1 MIRLLS
7 FVPDVLFIEG
17 IKAYLV
23 YPQTSD
29 SSVYTY
35 GVAHSIFSG
44 RYRIGVIATNQL
56 HIEGYD
62 TDTGT
67 PIAVDLFDWE
77 QIEKFPERFQLVAD
91 RNIDTIAQA
100 EDRGTALLRKLGI
113 KAIDGVISSPVN
125 CGQQMYDVI
134 TITDYRA
141 GLSDVKRRVVGLALG
156 YRHTKGEYTHQLIL
170 GGV

>member
-44 RYRIGVIATNQL
+44 RYRTGAVATNQL
-56 HIEGYD
+56 HIEGYNAD
-62 TDTGT
+62 AGT
-67 PIAVDLFDWE
+67 PIVVDSFDWE

-91 RNIDTIAQA
+91 RNIGTVAQA
-100 EDRGTALLRKLGI
+100 EDRGTALLRKLGMG
-113 KAIDGVISSPVN
+113 AINDVISSPVN